1 MANNSNPN
9 EINNN
14 QLILDRKEHLQ
25 LRNPSE
31 KLKYLNSPMKSG
43 L

>member
-9 EINNN
+9 EINNH

-25 LRNPSE
+25 LRNPTE
-31 KLKYLNSPMKSG
+31 KLKYLNNPMKAG